1 LEESGIMDE
10 VSKTIAKKM
19 KAMDIDLK
27 FIKPKS
33 RPTTGGKKLTALAKF
48 ANKSDDDWND

>member
-1 LEESGIMDE
+1 MDE

-48 ANKSDDDWND
+48 ANKSDDD